1 MDEFVELSPSL
12 EDYLEAI
19 YNLEQMEGSAV
30 RLTDVAQH
38 LSVSKA
44 SVNRAIGTL
53 KQSGLVLHE
62 HYGTLSLTPSGQMQA
77 KDIYR
82 RHLVLKAF
90 LIDVLDVDPALA
102 EKEACLME
110 HALSSS
116 TVEKWIVFLEKLTG
130 RRHPAASSPVN
141 S

>member
-1 MDEFVELSPSL
+1 VEEFVALSPSL

-19 YNLEQMEGSAV
+19 YNLEQMEGTAV

-44 SVNRAIGTL
+44 SVNRAIGSL

-62 HYGTLSLTPSGQMQA
+62 HYGTLSLTPNGKMQA

-82 RHLVLKAF
+82 RHIVLRSF
-90 LIDVLDVDPALA
+90 LIDILGVDPALA

-110 HALSSS
+110 HSLSMS
-116 TVEKWIVFLEKLTG
+116 TIDKWVIFLEKMSG
-130 RRHPAASSPVN
+130 KSRIQ
-141 S
+141 

>member
-1 MDEFVELSPSL
+1 MEGHVVLSSSL

-19 YNLEQMEGSAV
+19 YNLQQMEGDAV

-44 SVNRAIGTL
+44 SVNRAIGSL

-62 HYGTLSLTPSGQMQA
+62 HYGTLSLTPNGRAQA

-82 RHLVLKAF
+82 RHTVLRSFLVNNLG
-90 LIDVLDVDPALA
+90 VDEKQA
-102 EKEACLME
+102 EEEACAME
-110 HALSSS
+110 HALSTS
-116 TVEKWIVFLEKLTG
+116 TVDKWVFFLERVKELEK
-130 RRHPAASSPVN
+130 HAPKA
-141 S
+141 